1 MTLRTNASG
10 KLVEHH
16 DVLEVNGVRCLV
28 EPVECVS
35 A

>member
-10 KLVEHH
+10 KLVEHR
-16 DVLEVNGVRCLV
+16 DVLEVSGVRYLV
-28 EPVECVS
+28 EPAECVS